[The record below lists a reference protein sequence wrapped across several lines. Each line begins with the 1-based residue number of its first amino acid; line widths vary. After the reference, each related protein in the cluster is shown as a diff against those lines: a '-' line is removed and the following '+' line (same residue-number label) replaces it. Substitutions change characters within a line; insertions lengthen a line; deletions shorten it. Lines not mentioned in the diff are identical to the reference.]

1 MEVGVEQKIL
11 KKKNIYVILMLFILV
26 LTRGFI
32 NGIFVGMD
40 VVIPYIVVA
49 AVVTII
55 LSLVCRFVKN
65 QKVTKY
71 LMMVSLMALCTGIM
85 ILYPAKVNYLMFLVT
100 IIFVSLY
107 EDVIANAITCGITAV
122 LMYVFFIN
130 YKEDLSVP
138 WEMDSTVIMILYVI
152 DIFATLWYQT
162 YLAKVAAKALAES
175 NAEKEKANEH
185 TRMLLDKIQ
194 LTADSLVIAT
204 QDINKNLKDVSVIS
218 DNINTSSNQAS
229 TQAQSEFESIRKL
242 RDLVGDGVEQVNSV
256 KEASSYVS
264 KSSMSTKDVVDT
276 SIDMATSL
284 SSEMGSVLDTM
295 NTIVTDMELLTK
307 QNERIFSFLKTLDE
321 ITSQTNLL
329 SLNASIEAARAGEQG
344 KGFAVVAS
352 EIRAL
357 ADSSQAFTA
366 QIDEIV
372 VNTNAHM
379 LELKNK
385 ILNQQKSIENC
396 TKDAQLVKESFE
408 NVSSNTEEV
417 LSRSKGVDENSERL
431 SIMFDTTLSEVN
443 EISSN
448 VEATNTLLQEISGNI
463 ASLHKSISDIVD
475 EQNEISKLT
484 EELAN

>member
-1 MEVGVEQKIL
+1 
-11 KKKNIYVILMLFILV
+11 
-26 LTRGFI
+26 
-32 NGIFVGMD
+32 
-40 VVIPYIVVA
+40 
-49 AVVTII
+49 
-55 LSLVCRFVKN
+55 
-65 QKVTKY
+65 
-71 LMMVSLMALCTGIM
+71 
-85 ILYPAKVNYLMFLVT
+85 
-100 IIFVSLY
+100 
-107 EDVIANAITCGITAV
+107 
-122 LMYVFFIN
+122 
-130 YKEDLSVP
+130 
-138 WEMDSTVIMILYVI
+138 
-152 DIFATLWYQT
+152 
-162 YLAKVAAKALAES
+162 
-175 NAEKEKANEH
+175 
-185 TRMLLDKIQ
+185 
-194 LTADSLVIAT
+194 
-204 QDINKNLKDVSVIS
+204 
-218 DNINTSSNQAS
+218 
-229 TQAQSEFESIRKL
+229 
-242 RDLVGDGVEQVNSV
+242 
-256 KEASSYVS
+256 
-264 KSSMSTKDVVDT
+264 MSTKDVVDT

-352 EIRAL
+352 EIRSL

>member
-1 MEVGVEQKIL
+1 
-11 KKKNIYVILMLFILV
+11 
-26 LTRGFI
+26 
-32 NGIFVGMD
+32 
-40 VVIPYIVVA
+40 
-49 AVVTII
+49 
-55 LSLVCRFVKN
+55 
-65 QKVTKY
+65 
-71 LMMVSLMALCTGIM
+71 
-85 ILYPAKVNYLMFLVT
+85 
-100 IIFVSLY
+100 
-107 EDVIANAITCGITAV
+107 
-122 LMYVFFIN
+122 
-130 YKEDLSVP
+130 
-138 WEMDSTVIMILYVI
+138 
-152 DIFATLWYQT
+152 
-162 YLAKVAAKALAES
+162 
-175 NAEKEKANEH
+175 
-185 TRMLLDKIQ
+185 
-194 LTADSLVIAT
+194 
-204 QDINKNLKDVSVIS
+204 
-218 DNINTSSNQAS
+218 
-229 TQAQSEFESIRKL
+229 
-242 RDLVGDGVEQVNSV
+242 
-256 KEASSYVS
+256 
-264 KSSMSTKDVVDT
+264 
-276 SIDMATSL
+276 
-284 SSEMGSVLDTM
+284 
-295 NTIVTDMELLTK
+295 MELLTK

-352 EIRAL
+352 EIRSL

-431 SIMFDTTLSEVN
+431 SIMFDTTLFEVN